1 MFLENIE
8 GAKSKGLRFYCY
20 NYFTKLR
27 FDECVLKE
35 CKNQWELVGV
45 HNGGRLNLG
54 EIQA

>member
-1 MFLENIE
+1 V
-8 GAKSKGLRFYCY
+8 GAKSKGLHFYCY

-27 FDECVLKE
+27 FDECVSKE

-45 HNGGRLNLG
+45 QKGGKLNLG

>member
-27 FDECVLKE
+27 FDECVPKE